1 MTADSCKIH
10 EQIGDQF
17 SEEDDRD
24 GSFCIPDFGPG
35 VFPEIYD
42 EGLIPNLDAIGLN
55 PGVTELAIWPEL
67 SRDSAPFCQEDPF
80 ECNALAF
87 SDGPCGAEV
96 KSIAQDPTSVHKE
109 DDIPHGWVSGAAVRL
124 SKQLSLPHIISQ
136 PGFSDLEV
144 PSLSDR
150 LASHSAISPL
160 EGPEF
165 LDPTG
170 KSLVCEPVSPIVSIE
185 SATRHPKILES
196 PPPRVIGHPF
206 FIEFL
211 DSIPESDPTTLQSLL
226 GIGREQ
232 SYTL

>member
-10 EQIGDQF
+10 EQIGEQF

-55 PGVTELAIWPEL
+55 PGITELAIWPEL

-96 KSIAQDPTSVHKE
+96 KSIAQDPTSVHKG
-109 DDIPHGWVSGAAVRL
+109 DAIPHGWVSGAAVRL

-160 EGPEF
+160 EGR
-165 LDPTG
+165 
-170 KSLVCEPVSPIVSIE
+170 SSS
-185 SATRHPKILES
+185 TRQENPWRASQCRL
-196 PPPRVIGHPF
+196 
-206 FIEFL
+206 
-211 DSIPESDPTTLQSLL
+211 
-226 GIGREQ
+226 
-232 SYTL
+232 